1 MDRKPC
7 PNRTK
12 RPKYSRSDFKIFSD
26 EKRWELINIKLMAY
40 DDYCQKQMT
49 EKPTHELLHI
59 SLPQLSAEIHQMWS
73 LMSTEDRNKYR
84 PRAILDIKRRRVAK
98 KDDRWDRTSEKA
110 SMDTVPSQSQE
121 NKNLPP
127 LPAMSMEHNIDST
140 PLFHSDPSDNDASS
154 SLSWS
159 KLDPTLL
166 SDPMGLWL
174 EQDDVAVPDRLM
186 PGTKDL
192 IFVDGTTMISE
203 SIDDMTSL
211 IGTQADPIPVDP
223 DTCKTQKQPSQS
235 SSSSL
240 HAPYDTRSRMEDGD
254 SGVTSSSLHWNPP
267 VEEQMTMLDINP
279 SISMLHSQNSYAISS
294 YERPILSTY
303 HDAPPPPPPSASLV
317 ARTNGSNLPGY
328 GHASPWNI
336 GYPNLPI
343 VYNYPVY
350 PQFYHQVQSF
360 HDASISGYG
369 QPNPFSPHCT
379 LHPFIR
385 YPPYYPQSYDPA
397 PVTTQHP
404 IRNQSREINDSSKV
418 SSVPTSN

>member
-40 DDYCQKQMT
+40 DEYCQKQMT

-73 LMSTEDRNKYR
+73 RLSTEDRNKYR

-98 KDDRWDRTSEKA
+98 KDDRWDRTNVNA
-110 SMDTVPSQSQE
+110 SMDTVPSQSPE

-127 LPAMSMEHNIDST
+127 LPAMSMEYIDST
-140 PLFHSDPSDNDASS
+140 PQFHSDPSDNDASS

-186 PGTKDL
+186 PGTQDL

-203 SIDDMTSL
+203 IIDDIDDTTL
-211 IGTQADPIPVDP
+211 HIGAEADPIPVDP
-223 DTCKTQKQPSQS
+223 VTCKTQKQPSQS
-235 SSSSL
+235 SSSSSL
-240 HAPYDTRSRMEDGD
+240 HPPYNARSRTEDGD

-279 SISMLHSQNSYAISS
+279 SITMLHTQNRYAISN
-294 YERPILSTY
+294 YQRPILSTY
-303 HDAPPPPPPSASLV
+303 LEETLPPTSAPVITL
-317 ARTNGSNLPGY
+317 GSNLPGY

-336 GYPNLPI
+336 GYHNVPV

-360 HDASISGYG
+360 HDASNSGHV

-379 LHPFIR
+379 FIR
-385 YPPYYPQSYDPA
+385 YPPYYPQRHDPA

-404 IRNQSREINDSSKV
+404 IRNHSREINDSSKL